1 MCPTTSQYPSCWHPS
16 WLSNPCTTRKDSES
30 EWLAKDN
37 QEANP
42 TTIKPETASHVAKH
56 FSWVPL
62 VCSLLPSNLFPN
74 KISCFVSSYVSLDN
88 SFPSVKQEPTRAH
101 SRVPLPATLPSIYFM
116 NLILISFPH
125 SFLPSFPFYFSVGK
139 LIVWCKLTNPP
150 NISPELQVDS
160 PRLEF
165 MTGCW
170 LKPWL
175 HADQWVLV
183 KWQVLMQIWL
193 TFVLTTKGNCHQ
205 LPL

>member
-88 SFPSVKQEPTRAH
+88 SFPSVKQEPTRG
-101 SRVPLPATLPSIYFM
+101 PWKGFPIPATEDDMVWWYHWLNGHEFQQTPGDSEEQGSLACCHSWGSKGLTQLNDWETTNNHIG
-116 NLILISFPH
+116 NSFR
-125 SFLPSFPFYFSVGK
+125 LA
-139 LIVWCKLTNPP
+139 I
-150 NISPELQVDS
+150 ELNFQ
-160 PRLEF
+160 F
-165 MTGCW
+165 C
-170 LKPWL
+170 
-175 HADQWVLV
+175 
-183 KWQVLMQIWL
+183 QIAK
-193 TFVLTTKGNCHQ
+193 T
-205 LPL
+205 